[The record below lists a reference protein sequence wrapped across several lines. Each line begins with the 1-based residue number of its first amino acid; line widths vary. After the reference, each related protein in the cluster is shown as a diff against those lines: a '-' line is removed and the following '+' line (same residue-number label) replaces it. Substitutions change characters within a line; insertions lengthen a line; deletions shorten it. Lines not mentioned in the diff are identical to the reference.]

1 MNTNELI
8 ERATER
14 LNKTD
19 NPLLP
24 PEDTLSAIIQLGKE
38 RDEAKE
44 KAVKLAG
51 KVGELTARASFAEV
65 KMSEANLESKKA
77 KDFAK
82 EQAWIA
88 QELGK
93 FVCDIANGIYAGQE
107 IAAAK
112 RVYDLN
118 GGSIKKKRLN
128 AYNFD
133 SYEEAKDA
141 YREHCKE
148 DGIAFDE
155 INMLP
160 WLFNFAER
168 P

>member
-1 MNTNELI
+1 MTTSELI
-8 ERATER
+8 KRATER
-14 LNKTD
+14 LNKTG
-19 NPLLP
+19 NPPLP
-24 PEDTLSAIIQLGKE
+24 SEETLRAIIELGNERDAVLIEKLSIREELARKTAYVESLVSQKE
-38 RDEAKE
+38 EAKLRARRAEDEAKE
-44 KAVKLAG
+44 Q
-51 KVGELTARASFAEV
+51 T
-65 KMSEANLESKKA
+65 
-77 KDFAK
+77 
-82 EQAWIA
+82 WIA
-88 QELGK
+88 HELGN
-93 FVCDIANGIYAGQE
+93 FVRDLANGVYEGGE
-107 IAAAK
+107 MAAAK

-160 WLFNFAER
+160 WLFDFAER
-168 P
+168 Q